1 MSNLFDLTGKV
12 AIVTG
17 SSRGIGRATAEALAA
32 HGAKVV
38 VSSRKADKCE
48 EVAEEIKNNGGEAIV
63 IPCHCSHKD
72 QLQNL
77 VDETLSTWGR
87 IDSLVC
93 NAAVNPFYGSLTE
106 IPDEAYDK
114 IMNTNVKSNVWLT
127 SMVIPHMTKVGG
139 GTIIIVSSVAAL
151 IGSAKLGTYGLS
163 KAADVALA
171 RNIAVEWGGDNIR
184 ANCINP
190 AIIRTDF
197 ARALWENPEIYER
210 AVKNYALH
218 RIGEPEEVGG
228 ISVMLSAKAGSFITG
243 QTIVVD
249 GGSTIFGGDG

>member
-17 SSRGIGRATAEALAA
+17 SSRGIGRATAEAMAA

>member
-17 SSRGIGRATAEALAA
+17 SSRGIGRATAEAMAA

-48 EVAEEIKNNGGEAIV
+48 EVAEEIKSNGGEAIV

-139 GTIIIVSSVAAL
+139 GTIIIISSVAAL

-249 GGSTIFGGDG
+249 GGVTIFGGDG

>member
-1 MSNLFDLTGKV
+1 MSDLFDLTGKV

-17 SSRGIGRATAEALAA
+17 ASRGIGRATAEAMAA

-48 EVAEEIKNNGGEAIV
+48 EVAEGIRNKGGEAIV
-63 IPCHCSHKD
+63 IPCHCAHKD

-106 IPDEAYDK
+106 IPDDAYDK

-127 SMVIPHMTKVGG
+127 SMVIPHMIKVGG
-139 GTIIIVSSVAAL
+139 GTVIIVSSVAAL

-171 RNIAVEWGGDNIR
+171 RNIAVEWGGENIR

>member
-1 MSNLFDLTGKV
+1 MSDLFDLKDKV
-12 AIVTG
+12 AVVTG
-17 SSRGIGRATAEALAA
+17 SSLGIGRATAEAMAA

-38 VSSRKADKCE
+38 ISSRKSEKCE
-48 EVAEEIKNNGGEAIV
+48 IVADGIKGKGGEAIV

-77 VDETLSTWGR
+77 VDKSLDTWGK
-87 IDSLVC
+87 IDILVC
-93 NAAVNPFYGSLTE
+93 NAAVNPFYGSLSE
-106 IPDEAYDK
+106 VPDDAYDK
-114 IMNTNVKSNVWLT
+114 TMNTNVKSNVWLT
-127 SMVIPHMTKVGG
+127 SMVIPQMIKIGG
-139 GTIIIVSSVAAL
+139 GSIIIVSSVAAL

-171 RNIAVEWGGDNIR
+171 RNLAVEWGGDNIR

-190 AIIRTDF
+190 AIIRTNF
-197 ARALWENPEIYER
+197 ARALWENPEVYER
-210 AVKNYALH
+210 AIKNYALH

-228 ISVMLSAKAGSFITG
+228 VAVMLAAKAGSFITG

-249 GGSTIFGGDG
+249 GGYTIYGGDA

>member
-1 MSNLFDLTGKV
+1 MSDLFDLTGKV

-17 SSRGIGRATAEALAA
+17 SSRGIGRATAEAMAA

-48 EVAEEIKNNGGEAIV
+48 AVAEGIRSNGGEAIV

-106 IPDEAYDK
+106 IPDDAYDK

-127 SMVIPHMTKVGG
+127 SMVIPNMIKVGG
-139 GTIIIVSSVAAL
+139 VTVIIVSSVAAL

-171 RNIAVEWGGDNIR
+171 RNIAVEWGGENIR

>member
-17 SSRGIGRATAEALAA
+17 SSRGIGRATAEAMAA

-48 EVAEEIKNNGGEAIV
+48 EVAEEIKSNGGEAIV

-139 GTIIIVSSVAAL
+139 GTIIIISSVAAL
-151 IGSAKLGTYGLS
+151 IGSAKLGTYG
-163 KAADVALA
+163 
-171 RNIAVEWGGDNIR
+171 
-184 ANCINP
+184 
-190 AIIRTDF
+190 
-197 ARALWENPEIYER
+197 
-210 AVKNYALH
+210 
-218 RIGEPEEVGG
+218 
-228 ISVMLSAKAGSFITG
+228 
-243 QTIVVD
+243 
-249 GGSTIFGGDG
+249 

>member
-17 SSRGIGRATAEALAA
+17 SSRGIGRATAEAMAA

-163 KAADVALA
+163 KAADVALP

>member
-17 SSRGIGRATAEALAA
+17 SSRGIGRATAEAMAA

-139 GTIIIVSSVAAL
+139 GTIIIISSVAAL